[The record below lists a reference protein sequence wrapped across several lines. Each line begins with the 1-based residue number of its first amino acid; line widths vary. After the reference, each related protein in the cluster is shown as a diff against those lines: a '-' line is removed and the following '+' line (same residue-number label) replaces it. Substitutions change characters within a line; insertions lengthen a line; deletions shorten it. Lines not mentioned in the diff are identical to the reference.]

1 MTTNC
6 TGRRLTTTCELVG
19 PDSPPFG
26 STTPQHT
33 TSEISISTP
42 LRRLETS
49 TAWPDFTL
57 SPIKSSQECSDSDV
71 EDQTIVLKPKPIT
84 EDSSNKAIVIAPKL
98 SRRQAKNRNR
108 KRNRQIANLNAAL
121 NNQIDVR
128 QDQHLEHRIK
138 QLENRA
144 KRQFKEALVKA
155 SKAATIASI
164 AIPVLKDKVTDT
176 TELHQQLDNIYGRKE
191 SRKLL
196 GKSTATAGLAL
207 RYKNA
212 LKVRN
217 SDRSSSPVTPVPTY
231 EAEAY
236 KHRLYFI

>member
-1 MTTNC
+1 
-6 TGRRLTTTCELVG
+6 
-19 PDSPPFG
+19 
-26 STTPQHT
+26 
-33 TSEISISTP
+33 
-42 LRRLETS
+42 
-49 TAWPDFTL
+49 
-57 SPIKSSQECSDSDV
+57 
-71 EDQTIVLKPKPIT
+71 LKPKPIT
-84 EDSSNKAIVIAPKL
+84 EESSNKAIVIAPKL